1 MRERIGPVL
10 ASLAAVFVDRP
21 ATWARTVKRPRRRRI
36 SRGLLLWPPVA
47 AASLALGYLLVL
59 GSN

>member
-21 ATWARTVKRPRRRRI
+21 ATWARRVERPRRRRI
-36 SRGLLLWPPVA
+36 SPGLLLWPPVA

-59 GSN
+59 GSS